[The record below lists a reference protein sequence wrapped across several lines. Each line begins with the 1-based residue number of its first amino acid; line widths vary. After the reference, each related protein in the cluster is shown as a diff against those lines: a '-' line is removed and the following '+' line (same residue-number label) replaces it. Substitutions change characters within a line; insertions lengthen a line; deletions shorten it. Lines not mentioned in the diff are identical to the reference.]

1 MKSGGG
7 VQVRE
12 IWQGIQ
18 SLVLASHCLGCRIP
32 FPGGSESPLCLNCLK
47 RLPWSIHRLSPP
59 GGRTGFDQAI
69 CPFSYKG
76 LAKELIMALKYHGR
90 LSVAPLL
97 GKLLAQTLTQR
108 LGPDPADG
116 IVPIPLHPTRIRER
130 GFNQALVLAQVL
142 AKRLRLSCRKD
153 LLIRHRPTEPQA
165 GLCREERLANVR
177 DAFRLHPDP
186 WVRLKRILL
195 VDDVYTTG
203 ATAEACAK
211 LLKQAGAQAV
221 TVAAI
226 AHG

>member
-1 MKSGGG
+1 
-7 VQVRE
+7 
-12 IWQGIQ
+12 
-18 SLVLASHCLGCRIP
+18 
-32 FPGGSESPLCLNCLK
+32 
-47 RLPWSIHRLSPP
+47 
-59 GGRTGFDQAI
+59 
-69 CPFSYKG
+69 
-76 LAKELIMALKYHGR
+76 MALKYHGQ

-116 IVPIPLHPTRIRER
+116 IVPIPLYLTRMRER

-142 AKRLRLSCRKD
+142 AKRLRLACKKD

-165 GLCREERLANVR
+165 GLSREERLANVR

-211 LLKQAGAQAV
+211 LIKQAGAATV